1 MTKRPLTYSFI
12 KPKLKPILSLFS
24 LIWIS
29 LIGFISVVCL
39 IVNFSIKILS
49 YNLKEA
55 TNENQVSY
63 DEYNRRIA
71 IIKEH
76 IKNLSEQQDE
86 IESILATNQ
95 ALKRS
100 LQNIYDIVP
109 DTVTL
114 DFVKLDKNSLEI
126 RGQTPSK
133 EAFTLLMEAPLKSIF
148 TKTKTTFYQ
157 LPNGWLNF
165 SSISTSED

>member
-1 MTKRPLTYSFI
+1 MTKHPFTYSFI
-12 KPKLKPILSLFS
+12 QPKLKPILSLFS

-55 TNENQVSY
+55 TNANQVSY

-114 DFVKLDKNSLEI
+114 DFVKLGKNSLEI

>member
-1 MTKRPLTYSFI
+1 MTKHPLTYSFI
-12 KPKLKPILSLFS
+12 QPKLKPILSLFS

>member
-63 DEYNRRIA
+63 DEYNRRIV

-76 IKNLSEQQDE
+76 TKNLSEQQDE

-165 SSISTSED
+165 TSISTSED

>member
-63 DEYNRRIA
+63 DEYNRKIT

-76 IKNLSEQQDE
+76 IKNLNEQQDE

>member
-1 MTKRPLTYSFI
+1 MTKRPLTYSFV

-63 DEYNRRIA
+63 DEYNRRIT

>member
-55 TNENQVSY
+55 TNVNQVSY

-126 RGQTPSK
+126 RGRTPSK

-165 SSISTSED
+165 TSISTSED

>member
-63 DEYNRRIA
+63 DEYNRKIT

-165 SSISTSED
+165 TSISTSED

>member
-165 SSISTSED
+165 TSISTSED

>member
-1 MTKRPLTYSFI
+1 MTKRPITYSFI

-165 SSISTSED
+165 TSISTSED

>member
-63 DEYNRRIA
+63 DEYNRRIT

-165 SSISTSED
+165 TSISTSED

>member
-148 TKTKTTFYQ
+148 TNTKTTFYQ

>member
-1 MTKRPLTYSFI
+1 MTKHPFTYSFI
-12 KPKLKPILSLFS
+12 QPKLKPILSLFS

-76 IKNLSEQQDE
+76 IKNLNEQQDE

>member
-63 DEYNRRIA
+63 DEYNRKIT

>member
-1 MTKRPLTYSFI
+1 MTKHPFTYSFI
-12 KPKLKPILSLFS
+12 QPKLKPILSLFS

-55 TNENQVSY
+55 TNANQASY
-63 DEYNRRIA
+63 DEYNRRIV

-76 IKNLSEQQDE
+76 TKNLSEQQDE

-165 SSISTSED
+165 TSISTSED

>member
-24 LIWIS
+24 LVWIS

-63 DEYNRRIA
+63 DEYNRKIT

>member
-63 DEYNRRIA
+63 DEYNRRIT

-157 LPNGWLNF
+157 LPKGWLNF
-165 SSISTSED
+165 YSISTSED

>member
-63 DEYNRRIA
+63 DEYNRRIT

>member
-63 DEYNRRIA
+63 DEYNRRIT

-76 IKNLSEQQDE
+76 IKNLNEQQDE

>member
-63 DEYNRRIA
+63 DEYNRRIV

-76 IKNLSEQQDE
+76 TKNLSEQQDE

>member
-1 MTKRPLTYSFI
+1 MTKRPLTYSFV

-55 TNENQVSY
+55 TNANQVSY
-63 DEYNRRIA
+63 DEYNRKIT

-126 RGQTPSK
+126 RGRTPSK

-165 SSISTSED
+165 TSISTSED

>member
-1 MTKRPLTYSFI
+1 MTKHPLTYSFI

-114 DFVKLDKNSLEI
+114 DFVKLGKNSLEI

>member
-1 MTKRPLTYSFI
+1 MTKHPFTYSFI
-12 KPKLKPILSLFS
+12 QPKLKPILSLFS

-63 DEYNRRIA
+63 DEYNRRIV

-76 IKNLSEQQDE
+76 TKNLSEQQDE

-165 SSISTSED
+165 TSISTSED

>member
-29 LIGFISVVCL
+29 LICFISVVCL

>member
-55 TNENQVSY
+55 TNANQVSY
-63 DEYNRRIA
+63 DEYNRRIV

-76 IKNLSEQQDE
+76 TKNLSEQQDE

-126 RGQTPSK
+126 HGQTPSK

>member
-1 MTKRPLTYSFI
+1 MTKHPFTYSFI
-12 KPKLKPILSLFS
+12 QPKLKPILSLFS

-165 SSISTSED
+165 TSISTSED

>member
-63 DEYNRRIA
+63 DEYNRRIT

-76 IKNLSEQQDE
+76 IKNLSEQ
-86 IESILATNQ
+86 
-95 ALKRS
+95 
-100 LQNIYDIVP
+100 
-109 DTVTL
+109 
-114 DFVKLDKNSLEI
+114 
-126 RGQTPSK
+126 
-133 EAFTLLMEAPLKSIF
+133 
-148 TKTKTTFYQ
+148 
-157 LPNGWLNF
+157 
-165 SSISTSED
+165 

>member
-1 MTKRPLTYSFI
+1 MKKRPLTYSFI

-76 IKNLSEQQDE
+76 IKNLNEQQDE

>member
-55 TNENQVSY
+55 TNENQASY

-76 IKNLSEQQDE
+76 IKNLNEQQDE

>member
-76 IKNLSEQQDE
+76 IKNLNEQQDE

>member
-1 MTKRPLTYSFI
+1 MTKHPFTYSFI
-12 KPKLKPILSLFS
+12 QPKLKPILSLFS

-63 DEYNRRIA
+63 DEYNRRIT

>member
-76 IKNLSEQQDE
+76 TKNLSEQQDE

-165 SSISTSED
+165 TSISTSED

>member
-55 TNENQVSY
+55 TNANQVSY
-63 DEYNRRIA
+63 EYNRRIA

>member
-1 MTKRPLTYSFI
+1 MTKRPLTYSFV

>member
-55 TNENQVSY
+55 TNANQVSY

-76 IKNLSEQQDE
+76 IKNLNEQQDE

-100 LQNIYDIVP
+100 LQNIYDI
-109 DTVTL
+109 
-114 DFVKLDKNSLEI
+114 DK
-126 RGQTPSK
+126 
-133 EAFTLLMEAPLKSIF
+133 
-148 TKTKTTFYQ
+148 Q
-157 LPNGWLNF
+157 LVA
-165 SSISTSED
+165 

>member
-86 IESILATNQ
+86 IESILSTNQ

>member
-12 KPKLKPILSLFS
+12 QPKLKPILSLFS

>member
-1 MTKRPLTYSFI
+1 MTKRPLTYSFV

-63 DEYNRRIA
+63 DEYNRKIT

-76 IKNLSEQQDE
+76 IKNLNEQQDE